1 MRSFLASESLPSS
14 SFLNT
19 WEVIDR
25 YHHISM
31 HSKRFTSL
39 KNTNTKSQTLSVTDA
54 VAAVKNNATAK
65 FDETIEMHFNLGID
79 PKQGDQQ
86 IRGTI
91 SLPHGTGKSKRVAAF
106 VDSANEAAAKAAG
119 ADIIA
124 TEETIDEIVRTG
136 KIDFD
141 VAVAVPA
148 MMAKLAKAAK
158 ILGPRGLMPNPK
170 TDTVSPNVAKM
181 IEEQKAGKIS
191 FKNDNT
197 SNVHMIVG
205 KASFSAE
212 KLNENVNAA
221 LDAIR
226 KVKPSSSKGIYMKT
240 VTLTSTM
247 GPAIRLDVG
256 SGM

>member
-1 MRSFLASESLPSS
+1 
-14 SFLNT
+14 
-19 WEVIDR
+19 
-25 YHHISM
+25 M
-31 HSKRFTSL
+31 HSKRYSSL
-39 KNTNTKSQTLSVTDA
+39 KSTVTQKSLVPADA
-54 VAAVKNNATAK
+54 VAAVKAAATAK
-65 FDETIEMHFNLGID
+65 FDETVELHFNLGID

-91 SLPHGTGKSKRVAAF
+91 SLPHGTGKTKRVAAF

-119 ADIIA
+119 ADIVA

-141 VAVAVPA
+141 VAVAVPS
-148 MMAKLAKAAK
+148 MMTKLAKAAK
-158 ILGPRGLMPNPK
+158 VLGPRGLMPNPK
-170 TDTVSPNVAKM
+170 TDTVSPNITKM

-197 SNVHMIVG
+197 ANVHMIVG

-212 KLNENVNAA
+212 QLTANVVAA

-226 KVKPSSSKGIYMKT
+226 KVKPQSSKGIYFKS

-247 GPAIRLDVG
+247 GPAVRVDANV
-256 SGM
+256 

>member
-1 MRSFLASESLPSS
+1 
-14 SFLNT
+14 
-19 WEVIDR
+19 
-25 YHHISM
+25 M

-39 KNTNTKSQTLSVTDA
+39 KSSTQQKALAPADA
-54 VAAVKNNATAK
+54 AALAKANATAK

-106 VDSANEAAAKAAG
+106 VDAANEAAAKAAG
-119 ADIIA
+119 ADIVA
-124 TEETIDEIVRTG
+124 TEETIEEIVRTG

-141 VAVAVPA
+141 VAVAVPS
-148 MMAKLAKAAK
+148 MMTKLAKAAK
-158 ILGPRGLMPNPK
+158 VLGPRGLMPNPK
-170 TDTVSPNVAKM
+170 TDTVNPNVAKM

-197 SNVHMIVG
+197 GNVHMIVG
-205 KASFSAE
+205 KASFSSE
-212 KLNENVNAA
+212 KLAENIVAA

-226 KVKPSSSKGIYMKT
+226 KAKPQSSKGIYFKS

-247 GPAIRLDVG
+247 GPAIRIDVNA
-256 SGM
+256 